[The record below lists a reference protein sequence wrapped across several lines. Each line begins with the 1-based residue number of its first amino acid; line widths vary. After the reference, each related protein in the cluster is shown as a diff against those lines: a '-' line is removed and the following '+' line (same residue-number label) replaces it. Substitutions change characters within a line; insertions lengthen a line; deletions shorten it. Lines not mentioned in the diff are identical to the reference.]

1 VSKAPLQIRLDVM
14 RLPHGADLPLP
25 SYQSEGA
32 AGLDLLAAVA
42 ADAPVIIGP
51 GQRALVPTGIAIALP
66 VGTEGQV
73 RPRSGLAARHGVTVL
88 NAPGT
93 IDADYRGEIQ
103 VILVNLGQESFT
115 VMRGTRIAQLI
126 IAPVLQVTICETANL
141 DETTRGVAGFGS
153 TGMGQE

>member
-1 VSKAPLQIRLDVM
+1 VSKPQLQIRLDVM

-51 GQRALVPTGIAIALP
+51 GQRALVPTGLAIALP

-141 DETTRGVAGFGS
+141 DETTRGVGGFGS

>member
-1 VSKAPLQIRLDVM
+1 MSKAPLQIRVDVM

-51 GQRALVPTGIAIALP
+51 GQRALVPTGLAIALP

-103 VILVNLGQESFT
+103 VILVNLGQEAFT

-141 DETTRGVAGFGS
+141 DETTRGVGGFGS

>member
-1 VSKAPLQIRLDVM
+1 VSKAPLQIRVDVM

-51 GQRALVPTGIAIALP
+51 GQRALVPTGLAIALP

-103 VILVNLGQESFT
+103 VILVNLGQEAFT

-141 DETTRGVAGFGS
+141 DETTRGVGGFGS